1 MDDLASER
9 RRALM
14 RRLVPLFYW
23 PFFLAAIVLLGL
35 GVFSDIGTSNH
46 GKMYVMV
53 AAAVLWVIGWAVRY
67 MLLERGL

>member
-1 MDDLASER
+1 
-9 RRALM
+9 
-14 RRLVPLFYW
+14 V
-23 PFFLAAIVLLGL
+23 AAIVLLGL

-46 GKMYVMV
+46 SKMYVMV